1 MKNAEQFWNG
11 IAGKYAKRPIS
22 DLENY
27 HKTLNRTKSYL
38 KPSDY
43 VVEVGC
49 GTGST
54 ALALAPFVKSVLG
67 TDISSEMVAI
77 AKKKA
82 KAEAVENVAFRTA
95 DVSHPLALSETP
107 DAILALN
114 LLHLAEDPKATIGNL
129 AGSLDSGGLFI
140 SKTGCLKPK
149 RWLFGPLI
157 KVMQVFGKAPFLKYL
172 GVGELEAMIRDGGF
186 EILESGTYPS
196 KGISRYIVARKV

>member
-1 MKNAEQFWNG
+1 MQNADQFWNR

-38 KPSDY
+38 KPDDH

-54 ALALAPFVKSVLG
+54 ALLLAPYVGSILG
-67 TDISSEMVAI
+67 TDFSRTMIEI
-77 AKKKA
+77 ARGKA
-82 KAEAVENVAFRTA
+82 QAEGVSNAAFQTA
-95 DVSHPLALSETP
+95 DVTKPLTVDPKP
-107 DAILALN
+107 DAVLAFN
-114 LLHLAEDPKATIGNL
+114 LLHLTKDPAAVIGNL
-129 AGSLDSGGLFI
+129 SATLERGGLFI

-157 KVMQVFGKAPFLKYL
+157 KVMQLFGKAPFLNYL
-172 GVGELEAMIRDGGF
+172 GVEELERLIRAAGF
-186 EILESGTYPS
+186 EILESDSYPA